1 MKSSFF
7 IITIVALT
15 CSSFSYTPQD
25 LYTNSCVALAC
36 DQVPELNQKM
46 IDFVKASLNKKV
58 GRGECWDLAA
68 QGLNKIGATWDK
80 NYGFGKEIDPKK
92 ECVYPGDIIQFEGVK
107 IEYQKKNTT
116 YWEELDHHTA
126 IVFKVNNKESF
137 IVAEQNT
144 SVLGKKVGLSTL
156 ELKNI
161 LKGSYKVFR
170 PVK

>member
-1 MKSSFF
+1 MKHSF
-7 IITIVALT
+7 IITITLASLLL
-15 CSSFSYTPQD
+15 SSYSTKEIE
-25 LYTNSCVALAC
+25 NSHSSLVVC
-36 DQVPELNQKM
+36 DQVPELNQQLVA
-46 IDFVKASLNKKV
+46 FVKSNLNKKV

-68 QGLNKIGATWDK
+68 QGLNKIGANWDK

-92 ECVYPGDIIQFEGVK
+92 DCVYPGDIIQFEGVK
-107 IEYQKKNTT
+107 IQYTKGNTT

-126 IVFKVNNKESF
+126 VVFKVTDKESF
-137 IVAEQNT
+137 TMAEQNT
-144 SVLGKKVGLSTL
+144 SALGKKVGLSSL